1 MNSALEGEAGLTYV
15 HSMAAV
21 LGLPMDSE
29 RGQRVLA
36 HLQRTAAMAELL
48 RGAGLAAHD
57 ELAELFCPAPFPAED
72 SAGQPKQEPA
82 SVPGTPD
89 MGGAA

>member
-1 MNSALEGEAGLTYV
+1 MNSALEGEAGLNYV

-21 LGLPMDSE
+21 LGLPMDAE

-48 RGAGLAAHD
+48 RGAGLAMHD

-72 SAGQPKQEPA
+72 SAGQLKHEPVSSLA
-82 SVPGTPD
+82 SSD
-89 MGGAA
+89 IGGAA